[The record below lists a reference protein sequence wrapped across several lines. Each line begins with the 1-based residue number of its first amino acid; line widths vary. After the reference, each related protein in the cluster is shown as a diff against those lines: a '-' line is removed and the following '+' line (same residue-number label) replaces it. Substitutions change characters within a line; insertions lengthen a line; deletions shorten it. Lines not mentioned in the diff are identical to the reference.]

1 MEDVERRGVIGKMT
15 DTARTSA
22 GWRIRRRDRSVPR
35 SCRQQ
40 RRVRLSSGSV
50 GAMRNGSVRRVGS
63 GRLLSARRALI
74 GLSAGV
80 AAGILV
86 AFLATPRLLP
96 LVCWTV
102 TVAVVLTWAW
112 WISWPQDSEG
122 TKRLAEQE
130 SSTTSTDL
138 WLLAAAVA
146 SLAVVV
152 VALVQ
157 SSTEHSATSTASVI
171 LSVISVALSW
181 GLVNTVY
188 AFKYAR
194 LYYLGEPDTGGIDFK
209 QEAEPTYSDFAYLA
223 FTVGMS
229 FAVSETEPTSTRT
242 RRVALGHALI
252 SYAFGTGVLAVAIN
266 LVTNLGQ

>member
-1 MEDVERRGVIGKMT
+1 MEARAP
-15 DTARTSA
+15 TAHLR
-22 GWRIRRRDRSVPR
+22 P
-35 SCRQQ
+35 
-40 RRVRLSSGSV
+40 
-50 GAMRNGSVRRVGS
+50 

-74 GLSAGV
+74 GLSTGLTAGV
-80 AAGILV
+80 LV
-86 AFLATPRLLP
+86 AVLATPRLLP
-96 LVCWTV
+96 LVSWTV
-102 TVAVVLTWAW
+102 TLAVVLTWVW

-122 TKRLAEQE
+122 TKHLAEQE
-130 SSTTSTDL
+130 GTTRSTDM

-157 SSTEHSATSTASVI
+157 SSGQRSATAIVSVV
-171 LSVISVALSW
+171 LSVLSVALSW
-181 GLVNTVY
+181 ALVNTVY

-194 LYYLGEPDTGGIDFK
+194 LYYLGEPDRGGIDFK
-209 QEAEPTYSDFAYLA
+209 QEADPTYSDFAYLA

-229 FAVSETEPTSTRT
+229 FAVSDTEPTSTST

-252 SYAFGTGVLAVAIN
+252 SYMFGTGVLAVAIN